1 MVEAGTLSARV
12 TGALGTAAG
21 ATYVKDGATLE
32 IVDLE
37 TVDGDKVTKVTPDL
51 STETLILAGT
61 GIDGKGAVYRGSV
74 QDSSKS
80 FGPIILAANATVA
93 SSSGTKYLSTLALN
107 GYDLTFAGP
116 SVTTMNGDATGP
128 GRIIQSQGF
137 LAFGKGNLASSD
149 TTGSILIQK
158 GAGWTT
164 GTRWEYASAR
174 EWPLVFADGAEIYHR
189 DANDTT
195 ASTLHYWN
203 GPVTVEGSLN
213 CWKYGSGPA
222 LYTFNGPVGGT
233 GSFNVGE
240 GITLA
245 FAATAGD
252 AMTSITKTGLGDLVY
267 SSLVGATSLTVQK
280 GSMTLNPVVTGRT
293 GTPGLTETYA
303 EGVGNKI
310 NDLVNYPVG
319 TVTNGVFSNAR
330 YASYANSD
338 FVGKTVDGIFVE
350 GMVGQKANTT
360 WVYDGYLWVPDANG
374 GENVTWTWLAGVQAY
389 MSVYVDGTRILDTA
403 SEAVYNEAINVNTVC
418 KEVMKNVALAPG
430 RHHLQVRC
438 YSSNGWCGGYL
449 WNFNTGL
456 SLTSMGLMVA
466 TNNLMTTTQSDYML
480 LTDPGD
486 GSLLT
491 ATTEKSVEILSC
503 AAFESVTCASGTTL
517 DIGDEYTLKSLT
529 GFPAVTGGDLTLT
542 GAYVIDAGAE
552 PSKLTVEGTLT
563 FGEGA
568 EISVTD
574 LAAFKKLR
582 KSYVNGYVLAE
593 AAKIEGAPAVSGE
606 LATAGWRV
614 YLNEAKTQLLMEKNL
629 GSILIIR

>member
-21 ATYVKDGATLE
+21 ATYVKDGAMLE
-32 IVDLE
+32 IVD
-37 TVDGDKVTKVTPDL
+37 GDSGTPDL

-74 QDSSKS
+74 RDSSKS
-80 FGPIILAANATVA
+80 FGPIALAANATVA
-93 SSSGTKYLSTLALN
+93 SLAGTKYLSTLALN

-137 LAFGKGNLASSD
+137 LAFGTGKLASGD
-149 TTGSILIQK
+149 TAGSILIQK

-189 DANDTT
+189 DANATT
-195 ASTLHYWN
+195 ASALHYWN

-222 LYTFNGPVGGT
+222 LYTFNGPVGGA

-240 GITLA
+240 GFTLA
-245 FAATAGD
+245 FTSTSGD

-280 GSMTLNPVVTGRT
+280 GSVTLNPVVTGRT
-293 GTPGLTETYA
+293 GAPGLTETYA

-360 WVYDGYLWVPDANG
+360 WVYDGYLWVPDANN
-374 GENVTWTWLAGVQAY
+374 GEDVTWTWLAGVQAY

-449 WNFNTGL
+449 RKNTVRDDF
-456 SLTSMGLMVA
+456 ST
-466 TNNLMTTTQSDYML
+466 
-480 LTDPGD
+480 
-486 GSLLT
+486 
-491 ATTEKSVEILSC
+491 
-503 AAFESVTCASGTTL
+503 
-517 DIGDEYTLKSLT
+517 
-529 GFPAVTGGDLTLT
+529 
-542 GAYVIDAGAE
+542 
-552 PSKLTVEGTLT
+552 KL
-563 FGEGA
+563 
-568 EISVTD
+568 
-574 LAAFKKLR
+574 
-582 KSYVNGYVLAE
+582 
-593 AAKIEGAPAVSGE
+593 
-606 LATAGWRV
+606 
-614 YLNEAKTQLLMEKNL
+614 
-629 GSILIIR
+629 